1 MKTAEQLDCM
11 IKEGY
16 ENINGMLVI
25 QKGNV
30 IFEKYYN
37 DHGPDDVFHVA
48 SVTKTIISALIGIC
62 IDKGYIKNVDQK
74 VIEFFPEYNSNSSEI
89 TVRHLLT
96 MTAPYPYVDW
106 QEPLEEL
113 CTQEDWVQYSLNRVG
128 KGGEIGHFK
137 YSSAGAHLLS
147 AIITSATGKSAREFA
162 NEYLFQPL
170 GMREI
175 PNYNMKVFGF
185 DDLFGK
191 DVKGWVHDP
200 NGISTG
206 GWGLTLTVKDMAK
219 FGRLYLN
226 EGSYDGKQILSKSW
240 VKESKEMNEN
250 RYGYLWWLREENGV
264 FSYSA
269 MGDGGNVICCVP
281 ERELVVVVASEVMA
295 NAGDRW
301 ELIVE
306 YILPYIQSNNYI

>member
-1 MKTAEQLDCM
+1 MKTAEKLDQI
-11 IKEGY
+11 IKKEY
-16 ENINGMLVI
+16 KNINGMLVV

-37 DHGPDDVFHVA
+37 GHGPDDTFHVA
-48 SVTKTIISALIGIC
+48 SVTKTIISALIGLC
-62 IDKGYIKNVDQK
+62 VDKGYIKSVDQR
-74 VIEFFPEYNSNSSEI
+74 VIEFFPEYNVNSSEI

-96 MTAPYPYVDW
+96 MTAPHPFVDW

-113 CTQEDWVQYSLNRVG
+113 CTQEDWVQYTLNRMG
-128 KGGEIGHFK
+128 DSGEIGSFK
-137 YSSAGAHLLS
+137 YSSAGAHILS
-147 AIITSATGKSAREFA
+147 AIITNATGKSAREFA

-206 GWGLTLTVKDMAK
+206 GWGLTLTVRDMEK
-219 FGRLYLN
+219 FGQLYLN
-226 EGSYDGKQILSKSW
+226 EGIHNGKQILSKSW
-240 VKESKEMNEN
+240 IKESTKMNQNEPKSIWLLMVVTRRGWN
-250 RYGYLWWLREENGV
+250 LFILCNGRWWEYDLL
-264 FSYSA
+264 YSGEGIGG
-269 MGDGGNVICCVP
+269 GDFF
-281 ERELVVVVASEVMA
+281 
-295 NAGDRW
+295 
-301 ELIVE
+301 
-306 YILPYIQSNNYI
+306 

>member
-1 MKTAEQLDCM
+1 MKTAEKLDQI
-11 IKEGY
+11 IKEEY
-16 ENINGMLVI
+16 ENMNGMLVV

-37 DHGPDDVFHVA
+37 GHGPDDAFHIA
-48 SVTKTIISALIGIC
+48 SVTKMIISALIGIC
-62 IDKGYIKNVDQK
+62 IDKGYIKSVDQR
-74 VIEFFPEYNSNSSEI
+74 VIEFFPEYNVNSSEI

-96 MTAPYPYVDW
+96 MTAPHPFVDW

-113 CTQEDWVQYSLNRVG
+113 CMQRDWVKYTLNRIG
-128 KGGEIGHFK
+128 NGGEIGSFK
-137 YSSAGAHLLS
+137 YSSAGTHVLS
-147 AIITSATGKSAREFA
+147 AIITSVTGKSAREFA
-162 NEYLFQPL
+162 NEQLFQPL

-175 PNYNMKVFGF
+175 PNYNMKAFGF

-219 FGRLYLN
+219 FGQLYLN
-226 EGSYDGKQILSKSW
+226 EGTHNGKQILSKSW
-240 VKESKEMNEN
+240 IKESTEMNQN
-250 RYGYLWWLREENGV
+250 QYGYLWWLREEDGI
-264 FSYSA
+264 FSYCA
-269 MGDGGNVICCVP
+269 MGDGGNMICCIP
-281 ERELVVVVASEVMA
+281 KQDLVVVIASEIMP
-295 NAGDRW
+295 NARDRW

-306 YILPYIQSNNYI
+306 YILPCIRLNK

>member
-1 MKTAEQLDCM
+1 MMKTFEELDYK
-11 IKEGY
+11 IKEDY
-16 ENINGMLVI
+16 KNINGMLVV
-25 QKGNV
+25 QKGNI

-37 DHGPDDVFHVA
+37 GYGPGDAFHVA

-62 IDKGYIKNVDQK
+62 VDKGYIKNVDQK
-74 VIEFFPEYNSNSSEI
+74 VMDFFPEYNIKTSEI

-96 MTAPYPYVDW
+96 MIAPYPYVDW

-113 CTQEDWVQYSLNRVG
+113 CTQEDWGQYTLNRIG
-128 KGGEIGHFK
+128 QGGEIGSFK

-147 AIITSATGKSAREFA
+147 AIITSVTGKSAREFA
-162 NEYLFQPL
+162 NEHLFQPL

-175 PNYNMKVFGF
+175 PNYNMKAFGF

-206 GWGLTLTVKDMAK
+206 GWGLTLTARDMAK

-226 EGSYDGKQILSKSW
+226 KGIYGGKQILSKSW
-240 VKESKEMNEN
+240 VQESTAMNSN
-250 RYGYLWWLREENGV
+250 QYGYLWWLREEDGIY
-264 FSYSA
+264 SYCA
-269 MGDGGNVICCVP
+269 MGDGENVICCIQ
-281 ERELVVVVASEVMA
+281 EKELVVAIASEIVHE
-295 NAGDRW
+295 AGDRW
-301 ELIVE
+301 ELISK
-306 YILPYIQSNNYI
+306 YILSCIQINN

>member
-1 MKTAEQLDCM
+1 MKTAEKLDQI
-11 IKEGY
+11 IKEEY
-16 ENINGMLVI
+16 ENMNGMLVV

-30 IFEKYYN
+30 IFEKYYKG
-37 DHGPDDVFHVA
+37 HGPDDAFHVA

-62 IDKGYIKNVDQK
+62 IDKGYIKSVDQR
-74 VIEFFPEYNSNSSEI
+74 VIEFFPEYKLKASEV

-96 MTAPYPYVDW
+96 MTAPYPFVDW

-113 CTQEDWVQYSLNRVG
+113 CTQQDWIQYTLNRIG
-128 KGGEIGHFK
+128 NGGEIGSFK

-147 AIITSATGKSAREFA
+147 AIIMSVTGKNTREFA

-175 PNYNMKVFGF
+175 PNYNMKAFGF

-219 FGRLYLN
+219 FGQLYLN
-226 EGSYDGKQILSKSW
+226 EGTHNGKQILSTPW
-240 VKESKEMNEN
+240 IKESTTMNQN
-250 RYGYLWWLREENGV
+250 QYGYLWWLREEDGI
-264 FSYSA
+264 FSYCA
-269 MGDGGNVICCVP
+269 MGDGGNVICCIP
-281 ERELVVVVASEVMA
+281 KKDLVVVIASEVMP
-295 NAGDRW
+295 NARDRW
-301 ELIVE
+301 ELIVK
-306 YILPYIQSNNYI
+306 YILPYTESNK

>member
-1 MKTAEQLDCM
+1 MKTAEELDCI
-11 IKEGY
+11 IKEEY
-16 ENINGMLVI
+16 KNINGMLVV
-25 QKGNV
+25 QRGNV
-30 IFEKYYN
+30 VFENYYN
-37 DHGPDDVFHVA
+37 GYGPDDACHVA

-62 IDKGYIKNVDQK
+62 VDKGYIKSVDQK
-74 VIEFFPEYNSNSSEI
+74 VIEFFPEYNCNSSEI

-96 MTAPYPYVDW
+96 MTAPHPFVDW

-113 CTQEDWVQYSLNRVG
+113 CTQKDWVQYTLNRVG
-128 KGGEIGHFK
+128 KGGEIGFFK

-175 PNYNMKVFGF
+175 PNYNMKSFEF

-206 GWGLTLTVKDMAK
+206 GRD
-219 FGRLYLN
+219 
-226 EGSYDGKQILSKSW
+226 
-240 VKESKEMNEN
+240 
-250 RYGYLWWLREENGV
+250 
-264 FSYSA
+264 
-269 MGDGGNVICCVP
+269 
-281 ERELVVVVASEVMA
+281 
-295 NAGDRW
+295 
-301 ELIVE
+301 
-306 YILPYIQSNNYI
+306 

>member
-1 MKTAEQLDCM
+1 MKTAGNLDQ
-11 IKEGY
+11 IIQEEY
-16 ENINGMLVI
+16 ENMNGMLVV

-37 DHGPDDVFHVA
+37 GHGPDNAFHIA

-62 IDKGYIKNVDQK
+62 IDKGYIKSVDQR
-74 VIEFFPEYNSNSSEI
+74 VIEFFPEYKLKASEV

-96 MTAPYPYVDW
+96 MTAPYPFVDW

-113 CTQEDWVQYSLNRVG
+113 CTQEDWVRYTLDRMA
-128 KGGEIGHFK
+128 KGGEIGSFQ
-137 YSSAGAHLLS
+137 YSSAGAHVLS

-175 PNYNMKVFGF
+175 PNYNMKAFGF

-206 GWGLTLTVKDMAK
+206 GWGLTLTVRDMTK
-219 FGRLYLN
+219 FGQMYLN
-226 EGSYDGKQILSKSW
+226 EGIHNGKQILSKSW
-240 VKESKEMNEN
+240 IKESTEMNQN
-250 RYGYLWWLREENGV
+250 QYGYLWWLREDGI
-264 FSYSA
+264 FSYCA
-269 MGDGGNVICCVP
+269 MGDGGNMICCIP
-281 ERELVVVVASEVMA
+281 EKELVVVITSEVMP
-295 NAGDRW
+295 NARDRW
-301 ELIVE
+301 ELIKG
-306 YILPYIQSNNYI
+306 YILPYLKD

>member
-1 MKTAEQLDCM
+1 MKIVEKLDCK
-11 IKEGY
+11 IKEDY
-16 ENINGMLVI
+16 KNINGMLVV

-37 DHGPDDVFHVA
+37 GHGPDDTFHVA

-62 IDKGYIKNVDQK
+62 VDKGYIKSVDQK
-74 VIEFFPEYNSNSSEI
+74 VIEFFPEHNSNSSEV

-96 MTAPYPYVDW
+96 MTAPYPFADW

-113 CTQEDWVQYSLNRVG
+113 CTQEDWVQYTLSRIGN
-128 KGGEIGHFK
+128 GGEIGPFK

-147 AIITSATGKSAREFA
+147 AIITSITGKSAREFA
-162 NEYLFQPL
+162 NEYLFQQI

-175 PNYNMKVFGF
+175 PNYNMKAFGF

-206 GWGLTLTVKDMAK
+206 GWGLTLTARDMVK
-219 FGRLYLN
+219 FGHLYLN
-226 EGSYDGKQILSKSW
+226 EGIYDGKQILSKSW
-240 VKESKEMNEN
+240 VQESIAMNPN
-250 RYGYLWWLREENGV
+250 RYGYLWWLREEEGI
-264 FSYSA
+264 FSYCA
-269 MGDGGNVICCVP
+269 MGDGGNVICCIP
-281 ERELVVVVASEVMA
+281 EMELLVVIASGIIPE
-295 NAGDRW
+295 AGDRW
-301 ELIVE
+301 KLIKDC
-306 YILPYIQSNNYI
+306 ILPYLKD